1 MVVIGRWPAVAVE
14 GWEPTIGGVMWGL
27 PEQIEAH
34 EDTGLAGGHLQE
46 G

>member
-1 MVVIGRWPAVAVE
+1 MVVIGRRSAVAVE
-14 GWEPTIGGVMWGL
+14 GWETTIGGMTWGL

-34 EDTGLAGGHLQE
+34 EDAGLAGGHLQE